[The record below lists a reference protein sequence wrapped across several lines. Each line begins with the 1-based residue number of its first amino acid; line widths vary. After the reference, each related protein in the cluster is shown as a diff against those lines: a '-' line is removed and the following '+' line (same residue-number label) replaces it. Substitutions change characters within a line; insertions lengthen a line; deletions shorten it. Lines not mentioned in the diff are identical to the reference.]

1 MKKIFNV
8 IITILLL
15 VFSFYYTNIAV
26 NLIKDN
32 DDIMKSIKSG
42 KADLEVKPVN
52 AIVDYDTLIPGVS
65 GVKVNLDD
73 SYSKM
78 ANYGN
83 FNKSLYVF
91 EKERPSISV
100 FDYYNKYI
108 YKGRKKRSVSL
119 VFTVTNINEIND
131 ILNIINNSNTLVTI
145 FIDGKILDTNIDD
158 IKNIISFGHEV
169 EVLNYDSLYDSIYF
183 KNSIQILEELKKE
196 KSLYCYCDYKN
207 KKLLN
212 LCSKLKLHTVIP
224 SIKIKNNSYME
235 VKDNLDDGL
244 IIKMPNSGKYLNTT
258 IKYIKQRG
266 FKIERLDN
274 LLKE

>member
-158 IKNIISFGHEV
+158 IKNIIIFGHEV

>member
-1 MKKIFNV
+1 M
-8 IITILLL
+8 
-15 VFSFYYTNIAV
+15 
-26 NLIKDN
+26 
-32 DDIMKSIKSG
+32 
-42 KADLEVKPVN
+42 
-52 AIVDYDTLIPGVS
+52 
-65 GVKVNLDD
+65 
-73 SYSKM
+73 
-78 ANYGN
+78 
-83 FNKSLYVF
+83 
-91 EKERPSISV
+91 
-100 FDYYNKYI
+100 
-108 YKGRKKRSVSL
+108 
-119 VFTVTNINEIND
+119 
-131 ILNIINNSNTLVTI
+131 
-145 FIDGKILDTNIDD
+145 
-158 IKNIISFGHEV
+158 

-212 LCSKLKLHTVIP
+212 LCSKLKLHTVIK

>member
-78 ANYGN
+78 VNYGN

-91 EKERPSISV
+91 ENERPSISV

-158 IKNIISFGHEV
+158 INNIISFGHEV

>member
-52 AIVDYDTLIPGVS
+52 AIVEYDTLIPGVS

>member
-91 EKERPSISV
+91 DKERPSISV

-108 YKGRKKRSVSL
+108 YKGRKKRRVSL
-119 VFTVTNINEIND
+119 IFTITNINEIND

>member
-52 AIVDYDTLIPGVS
+52 AIVEYDTLIPGVS

-91 EKERPSISV
+91 DKERPSISV

-158 IKNIISFGHEV
+158 IKNIISFGHEL

>member
-52 AIVDYDTLIPGVS
+52 AIVEYDTLIPGVS

-158 IKNIISFGHEV
+158 IKNIISFGHEL